1 MTDSGHHPQSI
12 LTIDDEASIR
22 QSFKAFL
29 EDMDFQVYEAS
40 CGASGIEVFEK
51 KQPDLVLV
59 DLNMPNMDGLEVLE
73 ELHDKVT
80 ETPFIVISG
89 TGRLSDIAQALRLGA
104 WDYLFK
110 PIRDLTVLEHAIDK
124 ALERSNLLKEKKL
137 YQKQLEHKVFLRT
150 EELHKSEEKYRRIF
164 ENLQDIYFETSMEG
178 IILEISPSITAT
190 TGYTREEM
198 IGNNSRNHY
207 ANPDER
213 SKLLEA
219 LSRTGN
225 ISHYEIQ
232 LLDKNDKITPCSLSA
247 SIIQEDEGHDFKIVG
262 SLQNIID
269 RKQAEEA
276 LIESEKQYRSLV
288 SNLPVG
294 LYRYYLEQGG
304 KYTTVNQAMANILGY
319 DSVEELKKTSPNDLY
334 LTPADQEHFMNA
346 LLIQGKVMSSEIQ
359 VQKKD
364 GSAIWTAITAY
375 VVKNRHG
382 IIQYI
387 DTMIEDISL
396 RKQAEETIKHL
407 SYYDFLTELPNRTMF
422 LYRLKQA
429 IASSRR
435 NKRYGGTIIIDLDR
449 FKSINDSLGH
459 QLGDRFLQE
468 VAKRL
473 VTMTR
478 DEDTVA
484 RIGGDEFAIIF
495 TELSESL
502 EDAGRFVQNIAEKI
516 RQDLTRPFTIEEQE
530 LYVTASI
537 GIAMFP
543 GQTENAEAVMKH
555 ATTAVN
561 RLKESERN
569 ACLFYLPDMQQAANK
584 RLMLEK
590 ELRHAINNEDF
601 ELYYQP
607 QVNFSGKIIG
617 AETLV
622 RWIHPEKGLISPGD
636 FIPIAEETGL
646 IIDLGKWI
654 IKTACAKIR
663 SWLEKELIF
672 DLKYI
677 SVNVSPKQFRQ
688 ADFTDIVTQAIQET
702 RIPPSLLSIEITESV
717 AIDDL
722 DDTINKMNH
731 LRKKGISISIDD
743 FGTGYSALSY
753 LNKLPINQL
762 KIDRSF
768 VMGITEESSFASI
781 VSTIIVMAKSMGFS
795 VVAEGVETV
804 DELNF
809 LFEKECRIYQGFHF
823 HPPMPWRNFQTL
835 LEKQRQDEDN
845 SGAQ

>member
-1 MTDSGHHPQSI
+1 MTDSPDKIPSI

-22 QSFKAFL
+22 QSFRAFL
-29 EDMDFQVYEAS
+29 EDLDYQVHEAE
-40 CGASGIEVFEK
+40 CGISGIKSFRANK
-51 KQPDLVLV
+51 PDLVLV
-59 DLNMPNMDGLEVLE
+59 DLNMPDIDGLEVLE
-73 ELHDKVT
+73 KLKDYIA

-110 PIRDLTVLEHAIDK
+110 PIKDLTVLEHAINK
-124 ALERSNLLKEKKL
+124 ALERANLLMEKKQ
-137 YQKQLEHKVFLRT
+137 YQQQLEREVMLRT
-150 EELHKSEEKYRRIF
+150 TELQQSERKYRHIF
-164 ENLQDIYFETSMEG
+164 ENLHDIYFESTLEG
-178 IILEISPSITAT
+178 KLLEMSPSVVDSTQ
-190 TGYTREEM
+190 YTREELLEQNVLTYYLVESQRKEFLKLLVTN
-198 IGNNSRNHY
+198 GKVNHY
-207 ANPDER
+207 EVLF
-213 SKLLEA
+213 K
-219 LSRTGN
+219 
-225 ISHYEIQ
+225 
-232 LLDKNDKITPCSLSA
+232 DKDGTVLPFSMSA
-247 SIIQEDEGHDFKIVG
+247 SIIQDEDEQEFKIVG
-262 SLQNIID
+262 SLQNIAA
-269 RKQAEEA
+269 RKAAEDA

-288 SNLPVG
+288 SNMPVG
-294 LYRYYLEQGG
+294 LYRYNLDRGG
-304 KYTTVNQAMANILGY
+304 GYITANPAMANILGY
-319 DSVEELKKTSPNDLY
+319 DSVDELMKTHPNDLY
-334 LTPADQEHFMNA
+334 LTEADQEQVMN
-346 LLIQGKVMSSEIQ
+346 LLLVQEKVLSTEIP
-359 VQKKD
+359 VKKKD
-364 GSAIWTAITAY
+364 GTAIWTAITAF
-375 VVKNRHG
+375 VFKNKHG
-382 IIQYI
+382 IIKYI
-387 DTMIEDISL
+387 DTMIQDISL
-396 RKQAEETIKHL
+396 RKKAEERIKHL

-435 NKRYGGTIIIDLDR
+435 NKLYGGAIIIDLDR
-449 FKSINDSLGH
+449 FKAINDSLGH
-459 QLGDRFLQE
+459 QLGDTFLQQ

-473 VTMTR
+473 LVQTR

-495 TELSESL
+495 TELSQSV

-516 RQDLTRPFTIEEQE
+516 RQELTYPFHIDGQE

-543 GQTENAEAVMKH
+543 DHTEDAEAVLKH

-561 RLKESERN
+561 RLKEGERN
-569 ACLFYLPDMQQAANK
+569 ACLFYLPDMQKAANK

-590 ELRHAINNEDF
+590 ELRLALANNDF

-607 QVNFSGKIIG
+607 QTNFSGKVIG

-636 FIPIAEETGL
+636 FIPVAEETGL
-646 IIDLGKWI
+646 IISLGEWI
-654 IKTACAKIR
+654 INQACKQIR
-663 SWLEKELIF
+663 SWLEKELMF
-672 DLKYI
+672 DMKYV
-677 SVNVSPKQFRQ
+677 SVNVSPRQFRQ
-688 ADFTDIVTQAIQET
+688 ENFTDMVAAAIDET

-753 LNKLPINQL
+753 LNRLPINQL

-768 VMGITEESSFASI
+768 VTGLTEESGFASI
-781 VSTIIVMAKSMGFS
+781 VSTIIVMARSMGFS

-809 LFEKECRIYQGFHF
+809 LYEKECRIFQGFYF
-823 HPPMPWRNFQTL
+823 SPPMPWKNFQNL
-835 LEKQRQDEDN
+835 LEKSRNQEQSVRE
-845 SGAQ
+845 